1 MIGREVIGEVVAQEE
16 LSAVEDLDLL
26 VNPPLNL

>member
-1 MIGREVIGEVVAQEE
+1 MIGREVIGEVVAPEE
-16 LSAVEDLDLL
+16 LSAVEGLDLF